1 MKFKTLTTLILT
13 VTALNSFASEN
24 RDESNDVFAA
34 KDSGTLVEQ
43 ALLGIGEYILSNALH
58 VKEHGLVP
66 LNQINI
72 TQDEKLI
79 LGLSQKLSNTNLS
92 QLERQEIIKKIE
104 EAQQDI
110 EKRHARF
117 VVAEEKARNLSP
129 FLKKAVVIGQI
140 VLITDMFGRIYVY
153 HTLNRDPGVSPV
165 GKYLLHRLN

>member
-1 MKFKTLTTLILT
+1 MKMKILTTLILA
-13 VTALNSFASEN
+13 VVAVNSFASEN
-24 RDESNDVFAA
+24 RDESSDLFAA

-43 ALLGIGEYILSNALH
+43 ALLGVGEYLLSNALH

-79 LGLSQKLSNTNLS
+79 LGLSQRLNDPKLSA
-92 QLERQEIIKKIE
+92 LEKQEIIKKIE

-110 EKRHARF
+110 EIRHAREII
-117 VVAEEKARNLSP
+117 AEEKARGMSR

-140 VLITDMFGRIYVY
+140 VLITDMFGRVYVY

-165 GKYLLHRLN
+165 GKYLLQRLK